1 MAGRICGVAGTVA
14 SWPAHMSDGV
24 DRTSL
29 LQPARSFCSSGRF
42 FLVGLSLSSDSERCR
57 ISTDRLALR
66 SATATTIAAGGFG
79 FGDGAAAVTGLG
91 DGAVAVT
98 GLGDDAADVVVP
110 TAITTSSSCRASSAI
125 DLISENNYN
134 THITDVNTHTIYSF
148 IRFIEI
154 SF

>member
-1 MAGRICGVAGTVA
+1 MAGRTCGGAGTVT

-42 FLVGLSLSSDSERCR
+42 FLIGLSLSSDSERCR

-66 SATATTIAAGGFG
+66 SATATTIAAVPAASGFG
-79 FGDGAAAVTGLG
+79 FGDGAT
-91 DGAVAVT
+91 AVT

-110 TAITTSSSCRASSAI
+110 TAITTSSSCCPSSAI

-134 THITDVNTHTIYSF
+134 IDITDVNITRLFIIIY
-148 IRFIEI
+148 
-154 SF
+154 